1 MWSGLDQ
8 EFFSFKVALKKI
20 ELANTLKGRD
30 VSWKDE
36 YVNDQ
41 QFDYVL
47 ESSNNTDDDKLFRM
61 IEFEVN
67 PSDDIILVRTEGI
80 FYPRYS
86 HTTQHAEVEYSLK
99 ISSSEVNY
107 LAPGESTRAIVTNDD
122 EQFKIFEFYVN
133 RR

>member
-1 MWSGLDQ
+1 MG
-8 EFFSFKVALKKI
+8 FKKI

-36 YVNDQ
+36 FINDQ

-67 PSDDIILVRTEGI
+67 PSDDIILVRAEGTFDPKFAHSI
-80 FYPRYS
+80 KN
-86 HTTQHAEVEYSLK
+86 AEVEYSLK
-99 ISSSEVNY
+99 VSSSEVNY
-107 LAPGESTRAIVTNDD
+107 LAPGESTRAIVADSSD
-122 EQFKIFEFYVN
+122 RYKIFEFYVN
-133 RR
+133 KR